1 MSPHAVKLFQRV
13 CYYNSSRQEANLEAV
28 LWWGV
33 FHADLDIDG
42 GHFKYLLTQT
52 LDLGFMIVHQLQ
64 ESCKVA
70 KVLLHRLKVTVNVL
84 MQCFG
89 QEQPITKESVM
100 EMLMASPEL
109 DEDWVEDEAPIPDAG
124 RFVFEIELMR
134 VRSTRNG
141 DFSLLSPGRCF
152 H

>member
-1 MSPHAVKLFQRV
+1 
-13 CYYNSSRQEANLEAV
+13 
-28 LWWGV
+28 
-33 FHADLDIDG
+33 
-42 GHFKYLLTQT
+42 
-52 LDLGFMIVHQLQ
+52 MIVHQLQ